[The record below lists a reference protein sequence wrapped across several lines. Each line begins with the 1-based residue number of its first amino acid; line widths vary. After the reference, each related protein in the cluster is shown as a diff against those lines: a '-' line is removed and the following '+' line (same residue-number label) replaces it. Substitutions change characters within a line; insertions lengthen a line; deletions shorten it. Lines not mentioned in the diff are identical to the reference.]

1 MRKEKLE
8 EDIFVFVGE
17 VYQANA
23 TALVRGDEVL
33 LVDGLASRED
43 AGELCNF
50 IEDDLRKQVRLILC
64 THYMSD
70 HTAALRLFPR
80 AHIVAH
86 KAYPHTF
93 NSQKSLSEEERASF
107 VQPTIEISDGA
118 VIRWGRFTLDIFYN
132 PGKTLSSLNVDIPE
146 ADLLIVG
153 DEIFGNTVF
162 LSSAGVPEMFFR
174 AISRLQSRGRSRV
187 IPGHMGVFSGQS
199 LDNAKSYLGS
209 LQAQVEAA
217 RSSAGVALR
226 IGGRPRGLAT
236 RARPLRVAGKSA
248 SSSLRAAFRASR
260 AARCLA
266 SLELLALRGCFLRSA

>member
-1 MRKEKLE
+1 LLRKEQLE
-8 EDIFVFVGE
+8 EDIYVFVGE
-17 VYQANA
+17 AYQANA
-23 TALVRGDEVL
+23 TALIRGDEVL
-33 LVDGLASRED
+33 LIDGLASRED
-43 AGELCNF
+43 AEELRYF

-70 HTAALRLFPR
+70 HTAALRLFPQ

-86 KAYPHTF
+86 KAYLHTF

-107 VQPTIEISDGA
+107 VQPTIEISEGVA
-118 VIRWGRFTLDIFYN
+118 IRWGRFTLDIFYN

-187 IPGHMGVFSGQS
+187 IPGHMGVFSEQS
-199 LDNAKSYLGS
+199 FENAKSYLDS
-209 LQAQVEAA
+209 LRAQVEAA
-217 RSSAGVALR
+217 RSSSGAANSILEIPIESCLAPQVEASGLEREYHQINLR
-226 IGGRPRGLAT
+226 LIIERELFIT
-236 RARPLRVAGKSA
+236 RA
-248 SSSLRAAFRASR
+248 
-260 AARCLA
+260 
-266 SLELLALRGCFLRSA
+266 